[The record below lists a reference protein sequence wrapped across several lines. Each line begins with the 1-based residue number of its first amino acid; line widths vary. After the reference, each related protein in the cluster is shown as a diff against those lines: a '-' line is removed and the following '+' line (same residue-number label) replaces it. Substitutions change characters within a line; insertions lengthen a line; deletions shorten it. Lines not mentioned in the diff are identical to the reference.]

1 MCNRETRT
9 VLWNPQDWLYTCDTH
24 LTDPGFATLIL
35 EPSPAAPAPK
45 PALNEE
51 ELKKIKEEWEEQ
63 QKKKKAAAAAANKNG
78 ETMKEDARAGIAME
92 NKKPP
97 AQLFT
102 SPNAEPTHQKY
113 TLHRQVF
120 AMRVNA
126 LKKKQ
131 QASQARAVA
140 PRLPFAPRGGV

>member
-24 LTDPGFATLIL
+24 LTDPGFATLIVD
-35 EPSPAAPAPK
+35 PSPVAPASK
-45 PALNEE
+45 PALSAE
-51 ELKKIKEEWEEQ
+51 ELKKVKEEWEER
-63 QKKKKAAAAAANKNG
+63 QKKRKEAAAASNKDG
-78 ETMKEDARAGIAME
+78 EMKKVDASPDIATE

-97 AQLFT
+97 VQLFT

-113 TLHRQVF
+113 TLHRHVF

-131 QASQARAVA
+131 QASQAKAVA
-140 PRLPFAPRGGV
+140 PRLPIVPRGGV

>member
-24 LTDPGFATLIL
+24 LTDPGFATLVVD
-35 EPSPAAPAPK
+35 PAPAASTTK
-45 PALNEE
+45 PALSEE
-51 ELKKIKEEWEEQ
+51 ELKKIKEEWEDR
-63 QKKKKAAAAAANKNG
+63 QKKKKEAAAVDKDG
-78 ETMKEDARAGIAME
+78 KTTEEDANSAATE

-97 AQLFT
+97 AQLFA

-113 TLHRQVF
+113 TLHRQIFV
-120 AMRVNA
+120 MRANA

-131 QASQARAVA
+131 QASQVKAVA
-140 PRLPFAPRGGV
+140 PRLPIAPRGGV

>member
-24 LTDPGFATLIL
+24 LTDPGFATLVVD
-35 EPSPAAPAPK
+35 PAPAAPASK
-45 PALNEE
+45 PTLSEE
-51 ELKKIKEEWEEQ
+51 ELKKIKEEWEER
-63 QKKKKAAAAAANKNG
+63 QKKKKEAAAAVNTDG
-78 ETMKEDARAGIAME
+78 ETKKDDAKPVME
-92 NKKPP
+92 NKRPP

-102 SPNAEPTHQKY
+102 SPNAEPAHQKY
-113 TLHRQVF
+113 TLHRQIF

-131 QASQARAVA
+131 QASQAKAVA
-140 PRLPFAPRGGV
+140 PRLPIVPRGGV

>member
-24 LTDPGFATLIL
+24 LTDPGFATLVVD
-35 EPSPAAPAPK
+35 PAPAAPVAK
-45 PALNEE
+45 PAPSEE
-51 ELKKIKEEWEEQ
+51 ELKKIKEEWEER
-63 QKKKKAAAAAANKNG
+63 QKKKKDAAAAATQDR
-78 ETMKEDARAGIAME
+78 ETGKDDAKPAEME
-92 NKKPP
+92 NKRPP
-97 AQLFT
+97 AQAFT

-113 TLHRQVF
+113 TLHRQIF

-131 QASQARAVA
+131 QASQAKAVA
-140 PRLPFAPRGGV
+140 PRLPIVPRGAV

>member
-24 LTDPGFATLIL
+24 LTDPGFATLVVD
-35 EPSPAAPAPK
+35 PAPAAPITK
-45 PALNEE
+45 PALSEE
-51 ELKKIKEEWEEQ
+51 ELKKIKEEWEER
-63 QKKKKAAAAAANKNG
+63 QKKKKDAAAASKDG
-78 ETMKEDARAGIAME
+78 EPKKDDAKPEAME
-92 NKKPP
+92 NKMPP

-113 TLHRQVF
+113 TLHRQIF
-120 AMRVNA
+120 GMRVNA

-131 QASQARAVA
+131 LASQAKAVA
-140 PRLPFAPRGGV
+140 PRLPIVPRGGV

>member
-35 EPSPAAPAPK
+35 EPSPAAPAVK

-63 QKKKKAAAAAANKNG
+63 QKKRKEAAAAANKNG
-78 ETMKEDARAGIAME
+78 ETKKDDARAGIMTE

-140 PRLPFAPRGGV
+140 PRLPFVPRGGV

>member
-24 LTDPGFATLIL
+24 LIDPGFATLIVD
-35 EPSPAAPAPK
+35 PSPAAPAAK
-45 PALNEE
+45 PALS
-51 ELKKIKEEWEEQ
+51 EEQ
-63 QKKKKAAAAAANKNG
+63 LRKVKEDWEARQKKMKEAAAAADKDG
-78 ETMKEDARAGIAME
+78 ETKKDDARPAKAME
-92 NKKPP
+92 TKKPP
-97 AQLFT
+97 VQLFT

-113 TLHRQVF
+113 TLHRQVL

-131 QASQARAVA
+131 QASQAKAVA
-140 PRLPFAPRGGV
+140 PRLPFVPRGGV

>member
-24 LTDPGFATLIL
+24 LTDPGFATLIVD
-35 EPSPAAPAPK
+35 PSPTAPAAK
-45 PALNEE
+45 SALNEE
-51 ELKKIKEEWEEQ
+51 ELKKIKEEWEER
-63 QKKKKAAAAAANKNG
+63 QKKRKEAAASANKDG
-78 ETMKEDARAGIAME
+78 ETKKDEMRAVTATE

-113 TLHRQVF
+113 TLHRQIF

-131 QASQARAVA
+131 QASQAKAVA
-140 PRLPFAPRGGV
+140 PRLPFVPRGGV

>member
-24 LTDPGFATLIL
+24 LTDPGFATLIVD
-35 EPSPAAPAPK
+35 PSPVAPPPN

-51 ELKKIKEEWEEQ
+51 ELKKIKEEWEER
-63 QKKKKAAAAAANKNG
+63 QKKRKDAAVAANKDG
-78 ETMKEDARAGIAME
+78 ETKKADMRAVITTE

-131 QASQARAVA
+131 QASQAKAVA
-140 PRLPFAPRGGV
+140 PRLPLVPRGGV

>member
-1 MCNRETRT
+1 MLI
-9 VLWNPQDWLYTCDTH
+9 V
-24 LTDPGFATLIL
+24 DPA
-35 EPSPAAPAPK
+35 PAAPTPK

-51 ELKKIKEEWEEQ
+51 ELKKIKEEWEER
-63 QKKKKAAAAAANKNG
+63 QKKKKEAAAAAAANKDG
-78 ETMKEDARAGIAME
+78 ETKKDDAKPAAME

-113 TLHRQVF
+113 TLHRQIF

-131 QASQARAVA
+131 QASQAKAIA
-140 PRLPFAPRGGV
+140 PRLPIVPRGGV

>member
-24 LTDPGFATLIL
+24 LTDPGFATLIVD
-35 EPSPAAPAPK
+35 PSPAAPAPK
-45 PALNEE
+45 SALNEE
-51 ELKKIKEEWEEQ
+51 ELKKIKEEWEER
-63 QKKKKAAAAAANKNG
+63 QKKRKEAAVAANKDG
-78 ETMKEDARAGIAME
+78 ETKKDDMRAVIAAE

-102 SPNAEPTHQKY
+102 SPNAEPTHQKF
-113 TLHRQVF
+113 TLHRQIF

-126 LKKKQ
+126 LRKKQ
-131 QASQARAVA
+131 QASQAKAVA
-140 PRLPFAPRGGV
+140 PRLPFVPRGGV